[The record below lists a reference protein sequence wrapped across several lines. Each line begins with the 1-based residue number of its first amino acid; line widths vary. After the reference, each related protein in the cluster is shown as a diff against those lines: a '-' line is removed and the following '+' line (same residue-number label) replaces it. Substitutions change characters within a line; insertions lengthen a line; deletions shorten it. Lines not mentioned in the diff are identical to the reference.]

1 MKLGKFVQTVCL
13 PEDNEGDLAMTKSHG
28 NYKQQ
33 IVGEVQNIR
42 MEFRNGLIQ
51 LQTVF
56 KTMISLFKITDGDCC
71 SNGTAVSFDSTVSF
85 SVQGT
90 REEEIN
96 SCYGHSEGVFVQKRK
111 RGNGYRWVATG
122 IVSCGHGCAHKDQF
136 SLYTR
141 VFPFMDWIKKNFI
154 P

>member
-1 MKLGKFVQTVCL
+1 
-13 PEDNEGDLAMTKSHG
+13 
-28 NYKQQ
+28 
-33 IVGEVQNIR
+33 
-42 MEFRNGLIQ
+42 
-51 LQTVF
+51 
-56 KTMISLFKITDGDCC
+56 MISLFKITDGDCC

-122 IVSCGHGCAHKDQF
+122 IVSCGHGCTHKDQF

-141 VFPFMDWIKKNFI
+141 VFPFMDWIKKTLYRKYYI
-154 P
+154 LPTKKY